1 MLPAVSHRLRSEGI
15 VLIPALAAVA
25 LLVYW
30 AAHGGGY
37 ATTTWEPSALVVLGL
52 LAATVAGVGLRRLRL
67 SRPSAIALAALAA
80 YTLWSYLS
88 IAWAAAPGDALDG
101 ANRTLLYLLLFA
113 LFALLPWRTW
123 TALIT
128 LGAFAGAIGAL
139 AVVTLL
145 RLRSH
150 DVAAMFTDGRLTAP
164 VDYVN
169 GTAALFLAAVVVSV
183 ALAAQR
189 ALPPLLRGLLLGL
202 ATAALQTSVLPASR
216 GWLFSLPVVLAL
228 ALLLVPG
235 RLRFLMWLLLPAAGT
250 LIALPALLDV
260 YQHVDAALTPAAAL
274 RALAGSGRHAAAVS
288 LVTSAVVAVLA
299 ALLAFADRATTV
311 PAGVTRQANRL
322 ALGLAVLAALVGVG
336 AGLAATDGRPDRTIG
351 DYWERSNGYQSSAAG
366 ASRFALAGSNRPD
379 FWRVSLDATAD
390 HPIGGLG
397 QDNWGD
403 YYLVHRHADEQPRWT
418 HSLELR
424 LLAHTGIV
432 GFLLFA
438 GFLAAAVAAAAYGR
452 RRAPQLTSVAAA
464 AACLPAVVWVVHGSI
479 DWFWEIPA
487 LSGPAFAL
495 LGLAGALMRADAD
508 PGGAPA
514 VARDAAA
521 SPAQAAT
528 RNRVGELL
536 LGGGLALLGLAAAL
550 TLTLPWLA
558 EREVAAA
565 SSGWQADPAKAFARL
580 NRAADLN
587 PLSSRPALVGGV
599 IALELG
605 DARLAEQRFA
615 AALERS
621 GDDWFAHFGQGLAAS
636 ARRTRERARA
646 SFERARSLDP
656 GEPLVRDA
664 LRRVEG
670 QRPLTAKEA
679 FASLRHDVQRLN
691 GDIEAA
697 PGSG

>member
-1 MLPAVSHRLRSEGI
+1 VPQRLRTEGI
-15 VLIPALAAVA
+15 VLIPALAVVA

-37 ATTTWEPSALVVLGL
+37 ATTTWDPSALVVLGL
-52 LAATVAGVGLRRLRL
+52 LAATVAGVGLSGLRL
-67 SRPSAIALAALAA
+67 SRPTAVALAALAA

-88 IAWAAAPGDALDG
+88 ITWAAAQGEALDG

-123 TALIT
+123 TALAA
-128 LGAFAGAIGAL
+128 LGAFAVAVGVL

-145 RLRSH
+145 RLRG
-150 DVAAMFTDGRLTAP
+150 DEVASMFVDGRLVAP

-169 GTAALFLAAVVVSV
+169 GTAALFLAAAVVSV

-189 ALPPLLRGLLLGL
+189 SLPPLPRALLLGL
-202 ATAALQTSVLPASR
+202 ATAALETSVLPASR
-216 GWLFSLPVVLAL
+216 GWLFSLPVVLAI
-228 ALLLVPG
+228 ALVLVPG
-235 RLRFLMWLLLPAAGT
+235 RLRFLLWMLPPVAGT
-250 LIALPALLDV
+250 LVALPALLDV
-260 YQHVDAALTPAAAL
+260 YQHVDAAATPAAAL
-274 RALAGSGRHAAAVS
+274 SALADGARHAAAVS
-288 LVTSAVVAVLA
+288 LAAAAGVLVLA
-299 ALLAFADRATTV
+299 AALAFADRATTV
-311 PAGVTRQANRL
+311 PTAVTRQANRV
-322 ALGLAVLAALVGVG
+322 AVGLAILAALIGVG
-336 AGLAATDGRPDRTIG
+336 AGLAATHGRPDRTIG
-351 DYWERSNGYQSSAAG
+351 DYWERSNGYQSSDPG
-366 ASRFALAGSNRPD
+366 GSRFALAGSNRPD

-403 YYLVHRHADEQPRWT
+403 YYLVHRHADEQPRWP

-438 GFLAAAVAAAAYGR
+438 AFLMAAVAAAVRGR
-452 RRAPQLTSVAAA
+452 QRAPLLTNAAAA

-479 DWFWEIPA
+479 DWFWESPA
-487 LSGPAFAL
+487 LSGPAFAF
-495 LGLAGALMRADAD
+495 LGLAGALMRADAK
-508 PGGAPA
+508 PA
-514 VARDAAA
+514 ATGDAAA
-521 SPAQAAT
+521 APAPA
-528 RNRVGELL
+528 RDRVGELL
-536 LGGGLALLGLAAAL
+536 LGGGLAVLALVAAAAL
-550 TLTLPWLA
+550 ALPWLA

-565 SSGWQADPAKAFARL
+565 STGWQADPAKAFARL

-605 DARLAEQRFA
+605 DAQLGQQRFA
-615 AALERS
+615 AALERNE
-621 GDDWFAHFGQGLAAS
+621 DDWFARFGQGLAAS
-636 ARRTRERARA
+636 ALRQVERARA
-646 SFERARSLDP
+646 SFEQARLLDP

-664 LRRVEG
+664 LRRVG
-670 QRPLTAKEA
+670 GPRPLRAREA

-691 GDIEAA
+691 GDTGATPA
-697 PGSG
+697 RG

>member
-52 LAATVAGVGLRRLRL
+52 LAATVAGVGLSRLRL

-123 TALIT
+123 TALVT
-128 LGAFAGAIGAL
+128 LGAFVVAIGVL

-150 DVAAMFTDGRLTAP
+150 DVASMFSDGRLTAP

-169 GTAALFLAAVVVSV
+169 GTAALFLAAVIVSV

-202 ATAALQTSVLPASR
+202 ATVALQTSVLPASR

-235 RLRFLMWLLLPAAGT
+235 RLRFLLWLLLPAAGT

-274 RALAGSGRHAAAVS
+274 RALADSGRHAATVS
-288 LVTSAVVAVLA
+288 LAASAVVAVLA
-299 ALLAFADRATTV
+299 AALAFADRVTTV
-311 PAGVTRQANRL
+311 PAGVTRQANRF
-322 ALGLAVLAALVGVG
+322 AVGLAILAALVGVG
-336 AGLAATDGRPDRTIG
+336 AGLAATHGRPDRTIG
-351 DYWERSNGYQSSAAG
+351 DYWERSNGYQSSDPG

-390 HPIGGLG
+390 HPLGGLG

-432 GFLLFA
+432 GFLLFM
-438 GFLAAAVAAAAYGR
+438 GFLVAAMAAALRGR
-452 RRAPQLTSVAAA
+452 RRAPRLTSVVAA

-508 PGGAPA
+508 PEGAPA
-514 VARDAAA
+514 AAPDAAA
-521 SPAQAAT
+521 APVP
-528 RNRVGELL
+528 RDRVDGLL
-536 LGGGLALLGLAAAL
+536 LGGGLALLGLVAAL
-550 TLTLPWLA
+550 TLALPWLA

-565 SSGWQADPAKAFARL
+565 SSGWQADPARAFARL

-587 PLSSRPALVGGV
+587 RLSSRPALVGGV

-636 ARRTRERARA
+636 ARRAQARARA
-646 SFERARSLDP
+646 SFERARALDP

-670 QRPLTAKEA
+670 PRPLTAKEA

-691 GDIEAA
+691 GDIGAA

>member
-1 MLPAVSHRLRSEGI
+1 MSQRLRSEGI
-15 VLIPALAAVA
+15 VLVPALSAIA

-52 LAATVAGVGLRRLRL
+52 LAATVAGVGLTRVAL
-67 SRPSAIALAALAA
+67 SRASAIALAALAA

-101 ANRTLLYLLLFA
+101 ANRTLLYLLLFG
-113 LFALLPWRTW
+113 LFALLPWKTW
-123 TALIT
+123 TALAA
-128 LGAFAGAIGAL
+128 LGTFALAIGVL
-139 AVVTLL
+139 AIVTLL
-145 RLRSH
+145 RLRTH
-150 DVAAMFTDGRLTAP
+150 DVASMFIDGRLVAP
-164 VDYVN
+164 LDYVN
-169 GTAALFLAAVVVSV
+169 ATAALFLAAAFVSA

-189 ALPPLLRGLLLGL
+189 ELPPLLRALLLGL
-202 ATAALQTSVLPASR
+202 ATAALQVSVLPASR

-228 ALLLVPG
+228 AVLLVPG
-235 RLRFLMWLLLPAAGT
+235 RLRFLLWLTLPAAGT
-250 LIALPALLDV
+250 LVALPALLDV
-260 YQHVDAALTPAAAL
+260 YQHYDAALTPASAL
-274 RALAGSGRHAAAVS
+274 SALADGARHAAGVS
-288 LVTSAVVAVLA
+288 LVATAVVLALAVG
-299 ALLAFADRATTV
+299 LAFADRATTV
-311 PAGVTRQANRL
+311 PTAVTRQANRV
-322 ALGLAVLAALVGVG
+322 AVGLAILAALVGVG
-336 AGLAATDGRPDRTIG
+336 AGLAATHGRPDRTIG
-351 DYWERSNGYQSSAAG
+351 DYWDRSNGYQSTDPG

-438 GFLAAAVAAAAYGR
+438 VFVAGAVAAVLRGR
-452 RRAPQLTSVAAA
+452 RRASRLTNVAAA

-487 LSGPAFAL
+487 LSGPTFAF

-508 PGGAPA
+508 PDP
-514 VARDAAA
+514 ARDAVSA
-521 SPAQAAT
+521 PT
-528 RNRVGELL
+528 RDRVGELL
-536 LGGGLALLGLAAAL
+536 LGGGLVLLALVAAAAL
-550 TLTLPWLA
+550 ALPWLA

-587 PLSSRPALVGGV
+587 PLSARPALVGGV

-605 DARLAEQRFA
+605 NARLAQQRFA
-615 AALERS
+615 AALDRN
-621 GDDWFAHFGQGLAAS
+621 DDWFARFGQ
-636 ARRTRERARA
+636 
-646 SFERARSLDP
+646 
-656 GEPLVRDA
+656 
-664 LRRVEG
+664 
-670 QRPLTAKEA
+670 
-679 FASLRHDVQRLN
+679 
-691 GDIEAA
+691 
-697 PGSG
+697 